1 MKKCEKCGMTGR
13 DDMTFCVN
21 CGGNMVEA
29 SAESETGEASVTP
42 MDGVTNDTVSA
53 SVEPTISATG
63 TTVTE
68 PVVKKPKAKMNKNTV
83 LLIGIIAAVL
93 VGIGGIIF
101 GIVMANSR
109 GNNNGGGQNSSTP
122 TVITV
127 TKTEVPVGK
136 WVFEIPDGIEY
147 SVEGG
152 NSLTF
157 GEANSW
163 MAITKYDDTATYSK
177 IKSNIQ
183 IYAKEIAKQL
193 SMEVYETGTTE
204 VGDDE
209 FTWVDFIVR
218 SDTGEKGYC
227 TVVFSEASDMYSF
240 MTFYVTNEFE
250 LDHDRFEDIAEVV
263 GSATKKT
270 DSKVIIDEEVKIDI
284 SKPVDLT
291 VVEL

>member
-21 CGGNMVEA
+21 CGGNMVEVVGEQPA
-29 SAESETGEASVTP
+29 VAESGSSVEQGMSMGEII
-42 MDGVTNDTVSA
+42 NDTTPA
-53 SVEPTISATG
+53 
-63 TTVTE
+63 
-68 PVVKKPKAKMNKNTV
+68 KPRTKMNKNTI

-93 VGIGGIIF
+93 VGIGGIVF

-109 GNNNGGGQNSSTP
+109 GNNGGGQNPSTP

-136 WVFEIPDGIEY
+136 WVFEIPDGMEY

-152 NSLTF
+152 NSLTY
-157 GEANSW
+157 GEADSW
-163 MAITKYDDTATYSK
+163 MAITKYDGAVAYSK
-177 IKSNIQ
+177 IKNNIQ
-183 IYAKEIAKQL
+183 VYAKEIAKQL
-193 SMEVYETGTTE
+193 SMEVYDTGTTE
-204 VGDDE
+204 VGDSE
-209 FTWVDFIVR
+209 FAWADFTAL
-218 SDTGEKGYC
+218 SNAGEKGYC
-227 TVVFSEASDMYSF
+227 TVIFSEASDMYSF

-270 DSKVIIDEEVKIDI
+270 DSKVIIDEEVEIDI